1 MSGIGDFETPG
12 VSRDRAT
19 EVSALLTND
28 DTLLGAIWRHQ
39 SAGLTTQQIADAEG
53 SDPVNVYA
61 YLKLIKA
68 LQDGEVPTAPS
79 VARGQLGRVRKWL
92 KTKPLSP
99 QLRAALDQQRVA
111 LEAAV
116 ENPLTREQEDHEA
129 AQLTERAVSRGEPGI
144 YVYTLPH
151 YLRHPYDADTGKT
164 LLKVGHSSR
173 DTLGRFDEQTRVTAL
188 PEDPVL
194 LRIYPVAESAKAE
207 KDFHSWLADADHSRP
222 STRRGGSE
230 WYVTSTRF
238 LDRIAR
244 SLELEVRI
252 INNLELDIDEA

>member
-1 MSGIGDFETPG
+1 M
-12 VSRDRAT
+12 
-19 EVSALLTND
+19 EVNALLAGD
-28 DTLLGAIWRHQ
+28 ETLLGAIWRDQ
-39 SAGLTTQQIADAEG
+39 SEGMSHQQIAEAEG
-53 SDPVNVYA
+53 SDPVNVYT

-92 KTKPLSP
+92 KTKSLSP
-99 QLRAALDQQRVA
+99 ELQSALEQQRDA
-111 LEAAV
+111 LEAV
-116 ENPLTREQEDHEA
+116 VDNPVTREHEDQVA
-129 AQLTERAVSRGEPGI
+129 AQATEKAVSRGEAGI

-151 YLRHPYDADTGKT
+151 YIRHRYEADTGKT

-194 LRIYPVAESAKAE
+194 LRIYPVSDSAKTE
-207 KDFHSWLADADHSRP
+207 REFHSWLLDADHSRP
-222 STRRGGSE
+222 STRRGGTE
-230 WYVTSTRF
+230 WFVTSTRF

-244 SLELEVRI
+244 SLGLEIRV
-252 INNLELDIDEA
+252 INPDMDVDEA